1 MDLQVNPKVMV
12 SLNVYVRS
20 ETGYPVEFVADC
32 DLETLAQPILASAVV
47 STQQA
52 NRARRR

>member
-20 ETGYPVEFVADC
+20 ETGYSVEFAADC
-32 DLETLAQPILASAVV
+32 DLEVLVQPISVSAVGFP
-47 STQQA
+47 QQA
-52 NRARRR
+52 NRPRRR